1 MRIVLAG
8 GSGFL
13 GARLRARF
21 ATTGTELV
29 SLVRRP
35 PTGPDEVRWWP
46 HKGELAPAALA
57 GADAV
62 INLAGAPVAPRR
74 WTNGYKATL
83 VRSRVDTTGT
93 IARALAALP
102 ADTRPGVLLNA
113 SGVGFYGDTGDT
125 PVDETSPA
133 GDRFLSGLA
142 QLWEAATEPAAEAG
156 VRVVLLRTGLPLH
169 ASGGLL
175 APLLIPF
182 RLGAGP
188 RLGSGRQ
195 WWPWIS
201 VTDWE
206 DAVRFLLDRADL
218 SGPVNLTGP
227 HPDTNAVFT
236 RTLAGLLHRPALV
249 SVPSF
254 VLKAA
259 GGEFAEEALISQRVL
274 PGVLTSAG
282 FAFRHPT
289 LRDALR
295 AALDLDRPA
304 DLPQA

>member
-21 ATTGTELV
+21 ASADVEV
-29 SLVRRP
+29 VNLVRRP
-35 PTGPDEVRWWP
+35 PAGPDEVRWWP
-46 HKGELAPAALA
+46 DKGELAPATLA

-74 WTNGYKATL
+74 WTSGYRATL
-83 VRSRVDTTGT
+83 VRSRVQSTAT
-93 IARALAALP
+93 IARTLAALP
-102 ADTRPGVLLNA
+102 AGSRPDVLLNA

-125 PVDETSPA
+125 AVDETAPA
-133 GDRFLSGLA
+133 GDRFLSELA
-142 QLWEAATEPAAEAG
+142 QLWEAAAEPAAEAG

-175 APLLIPF
+175 KPLLIPF
-182 RLGAGP
+182 RLG
-188 RLGSGRQ
+188 LGARFGGGGQ

-201 VTDWE
+201 ITDWE
-206 DAVRFLLDRADL
+206 DAVRFLLDRAEL
-218 SGPVNLTGP
+218 SGAVNLTGP
-227 HPDTNAVFT
+227 HPDTNAEFT
-236 RTLAGLLHRPALV
+236 RTLAQLLRRPALLT
-249 SVPSF
+249 VPSPA
-254 VLKAA
+254 LKLAV
-259 GGEFAEEALISQRVL
+259 GGFADEALISQRVL

-289 LRDALR
+289 LREALSV
-295 AALDLDRPA
+295 ALDLDRPA
-304 DLPQA
+304 GLPHL